1 MAALDQALVI
11 GGHTAKVLIDGKDV
25 GFFFDLTLST
35 DYGLQDTPVL
45 GQTTVV
51 EHQQTR
57 FIVSW
62 EARKYFI
69 RDEVINPTNGPG
81 LMPPSAAEALRKAT
95 FDLSILDNVT
105 GQVIR
110 TLESCTLAS
119 GSAGFSAGQLV
130 SQRISGRAI
139 DTRAGGQSAG

>member
-1 MAALDQALVI
+1 MASLDEALVI
-11 GGHTAKVLIDGKDV
+11 GGHTAKILIDGKDI
-25 GFFFDLTLST
+25 GFFFDLTFST

-62 EARKYFI
+62 EARRYFI
-69 RDEVINPTNGPG
+69 RQEVVNPGVSTG
-81 LMPPSAAEALRKAT
+81 LLPMGAADAIRRAT
-95 FDLSILDNVT
+95 FDLQILDNVS
-105 GQVIR
+105 GNIIR
-110 TLESCTLAS
+110 TLESCSLAS

-130 SQRISGRAI
+130 SQRIAGRAI
-139 DTRAGGQSAG
+139 DTRTSGQSSN